1 MTREIEEALRRTDD
15 PDARLH
21 THDEVI
27 RSRQERIDRARDT
40 PC

>member
-1 MTREIEEALRRTDD
+1 MTREIEEALRQTDD
-15 PDARLH
+15 PNASLH
-21 THDEVI
+21 PHEEAI